1 MARWA
6 PEETDTM
13 AAIAAEV
20 IAQVGT
26 NRTVIGVDG
35 QDGTDLE
42 HVAATLVAGFEQHGV
57 SAMAAAAPSTDPDTL
72 RAEVVTP
79 FRTTGAGDGV
89 LVVHGHGLLAPGAA
103 GSGAGRCGWSR
114 KPVGW
119 NAGRTSRSPPPP
131 SSTSPIP
138 STLVASG
145 TTPADRRW

>member
-26 NRTVIGVDG
+26 NRTVIGIDG

-42 HVAATLVAGFEQHGV
+42 HVAATLVAGFEHHGV
-57 SAMAAAAPSTDPDTL
+57 SAMAATAPSTDPDTL
-72 RAEVVTP
+72 RDEVVAP

-89 LVVHGHGLLAPGAA
+89 LVVHGHGLLAPGVR
-103 GSGAGRCGWSR
+103 GLWRWSLWVEQEAGRLERRADVKIAASAVLDVTDPEHPR
-114 KPVGW
+114 REW
-119 NAGRTSRSPPPP
+119 NDAC
-131 SSTSPIP
+131 
-138 STLVASG
+138 
-145 TTPADRRW
+145 

>member
-26 NRTVIGVDG
+26 NRTVIGIDG

-57 SAMAAAAPSTDPDTL
+57 SAMAAAAPSADPDTL
-72 RAEVVTP
+72 RDEVVAP

-89 LVVHGHGLLAPGAA
+89 LVVHGHGLLAPGVR
-103 GSGAGRCGWSR
+103 GLWRWSLWVEQEAGRLERRADVKIAASAVLDVTDPEHPR
-114 KPVGW
+114 REW
-119 NAGRTSRSPPPP
+119 NDAC
-131 SSTSPIP
+131 
-138 STLVASG
+138 
-145 TTPADRRW
+145 